1 MAQYTDEFASVR
13 AKMYAL
19 NKAHIIN
26 TSDEA
31 DVPYVGTSGEPMPSR
46 PVTTLTPAAFSF
58 TGMSIGSNNKH
69 SILGLKGGAKRTV
82 NVMLDDETPSFYS
95 NNQTG
100 GFANEAVE
108 DELMGGSSCG
118 CQGNCGCSG
127 GAQFRARTDTGLLPR
142 GFINKTNIQS
152 GGFESINHRVPNYRN
167 SGSNLNAIG
176 EAATLGYGHEGIS
189 SSSTNSAMNVMIL
202 QDPYDKSVPAYN
214 PTQIFSPTAAY
225 DMTASDFKGVH
236 GSGYAGGMIGLP
248 FKIPDMEKKS
258 SAPECEEILQRPTT
272 KEVRPTKYN
281 GKMYDN
287 PMSAK
292 NAKLYDQCVARQGRS
307 SPEIEEMDGAG
318 VPVGAGTGPSKERE
332 RAPQPKFTFT
342 EKMKKAITTLKGKLF
357 TPGHIERV
365 KVFVTHR
372 PRGEMSDMSLGEDTV
387 KDAYM
392 TILEEYKKLPKITLA
407 ATLSET
413 ALKDE
418 VTEMNLILSSLE
430 GKIQRL
436 KKMPTYQDDL
446 SGEQRNF
453 VDEMKSRLPVM
464 REMLQ
469 DVQEQFLFLGSAK
482 PMPDSEP
489 ENDEDLKKALRGMG
503 LPAQ

>member
-58 TGMSIGSNNKH
+58 SGMSIGSNNKH

-82 NVMLDDETPSFYS
+82 NVMMDDETPSFYS

-100 GFANEAVE
+100 GFADKAVE
-108 DELMGGSSCG
+108 DELMGGSHCG
-118 CQGNCGCSG
+118 CG

-142 GFINKTNIQS
+142 GFINKTSIKS
-152 GGFESINHRVPNYRN
+152 GGFEAINHLVPNYRN

-214 PTQIFSPTAAY
+214 PTRIFSPTAAY

-236 GSGYAGGMIGLP
+236 GGAKSMIGLP
-248 FKIPDMEKKS
+248 FKMPTMETLPVTPPSEAEMEGEGSKYHTMPNGERMLNSAHGGDYGYGYDMTGGRRTTDDEDANHAAQRQRNEERS
-258 SAPECEEILQRPTT
+258 REQLERDQDEEFVRARELQMRDNAAEAVAHQEILRISSDLRSRFP
-272 KEVRPTKYN
+272 
-281 GKMYDN
+281 N
-287 PMSAK
+287 PIAMA
-292 NAKLYDQCVARQGRS
+292 NATILSELTYVHNLSDRDILSQYRARTRDSGS
-307 SPEIEEMDGAG
+307 G
-318 VPVGAGTGPSKERE
+318 VPVGAGTVPVG
-332 RAPQPKFTFT
+332 A
-342 EKMKKAITTLKGKLF
+342 G
-357 TPGHIERV
+357 
-365 KVFVTHR
+365 
-372 PRGEMSDMSLGEDTV
+372 TV
-387 KDAYM
+387 
-392 TILEEYKKLPKITLA
+392 
-407 ATLSET
+407 
-413 ALKDE
+413 
-418 VTEMNLILSSLE
+418 
-430 GKIQRL
+430 
-436 KKMPTYQDDL
+436 
-446 SGEQRNF
+446 
-453 VDEMKSRLPVM
+453 PV
-464 REMLQ
+464 
-469 DVQEQFLFLGSAK
+469 GAAK